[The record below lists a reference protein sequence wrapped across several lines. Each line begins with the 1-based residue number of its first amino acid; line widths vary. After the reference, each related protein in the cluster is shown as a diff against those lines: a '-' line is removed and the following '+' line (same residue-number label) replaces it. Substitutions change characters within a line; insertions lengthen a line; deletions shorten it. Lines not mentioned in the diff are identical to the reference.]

1 MSATGPAP
9 AWLAGRVPATPT
21 PPPDGAVPPA
31 PHGREGPRPLPDRAA
46 LLAASG
52 SDPFVRFELPVDG
65 PPRAWALPGAWAFL
79 RPRPPGLE
87 GRTLT
92 VLGEP
97 AAVGALAAG
106 VLPLLRAQ
114 DAVGWVTQTRGAPLP
129 AGAGGGDDW
138 DWSWTEVPP
147 PPQPGEDDVQALPPA
162 AAPEVLDLLRRASPR
177 SSAAPGEP
185 GVLAWVGVRDGSGRL
200 VACAAHTENVPGVPH
215 LASVATD
222 PAVRGRGLGAA
233 VTAALTRRLLAAG
246 APAVTLGMYADN
258 DVARR
263 LYGRLGFV
271 RAHALSSRRLRREE
285 GGTRPRGPAASQG
298 THRCG

>member
-1 MSATGPAP
+1 MST
-9 AWLAGRVPATPT
+9 VPP
-21 PPPDGAVPPA
+21 PPPDGAVPPVARGRAA
-31 PHGREGPRPLPDRAA
+31 PHPLPGRAA

-52 SDPFVRFELPVDG
+52 DDPFVRFELPVDR
-65 PPRAWALPGAWAFL
+65 PVRAWALPGAWAFL
-79 RPRPPGLE
+79 RPRPPGLA

-92 VLGEP
+92 VLG
-97 AAVGALAAG
+97 AADAVGALAAG

-114 DAVGWVTQTRGAPLP
+114 DAVGWLTQSRGAPLP

-138 DWSWTEVPP
+138 DWFWTAAAP
-147 PPQPGEDDVQALPPA
+147 PPQPGEEDVRALPPA

-222 PAVRGRGLGAA
+222 PAGRGRGLGAA

-271 RAHALSSRRLRREE
+271 RAHALSSRRLPQEE
-285 GGTRPRGPAASQG
+285 AGPRPRGTGSSQG